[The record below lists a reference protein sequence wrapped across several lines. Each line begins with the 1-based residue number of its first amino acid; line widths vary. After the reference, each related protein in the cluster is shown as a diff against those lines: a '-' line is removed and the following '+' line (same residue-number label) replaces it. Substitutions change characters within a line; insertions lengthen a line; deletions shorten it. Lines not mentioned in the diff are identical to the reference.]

1 MNNRERNNRLTII
14 FFCSCIAFMAIIVN
28 LYRLAIYEHSFFQRL
43 GQEQCQRVITICGA
57 RAPIYDC
64 TSNFLAINKECISA
78 FLVPATCHD
87 SPAVKKFLRRYFPQA
102 ADRLQAQ
109 PSSAFMY
116 IKRRLSENEQ
126 KLIEE
131 AHIDDIQL
139 LKEES
144 RYYPVASAGTI
155 VGLTDIDNKG
165 LFGIELQCNER
176 LAGKPETVVIEKDA
190 RSGLSYFRKTT
201 TIEGSAGALVTL
213 SLDSTIQFLAYEE
226 LLDTLRTYTSEEGAV
241 LVMNPKNGDIIAMV
255 TAPDFDPNETHD
267 VNLSKTKNRMITER
281 YELGS
286 VIKVCAALAA
296 FEEGVVDVDEIID
309 CRNTKSAYVD
319 GRLINTV
326 KENGAIPFWQVI
338 TESNNIGT
346 AIVTKRVGTKLY
358 DHYANMGFLEKT
370 GTGFPGELQG
380 YVNHPSNWSKQSI
393 ISLSYGYEISIT
405 LLQLAQFFGMI
416 ANNGIMVH
424 PRLIIDP
431 PLFQKQQSPKPLF
444 SKKSID
450 TMQMILER
458 TTLEGTARKAAIQGY
473 RIMSKTG
480 TANTLINGRYTD
492 KINLFTCAG
501 IIEKGDYQRVIV
513 VFVKAPGAYHRHAAS
528 VAVPL
533 FEHVTEKV
541 LIHDRII

>member
-1 MNNRERNNRLTII
+1 MNNRERNNRLVII
-14 FFCSCIAFMAIIVN
+14 FFCACFVFVIIIIN
-28 LYRLAIYEHSFFQRL
+28 LYRLAIIQHSFFLRC
-43 GQEQCQRVITICGA
+43 GHEQCQRVITICGS
-57 RAPIYDC
+57 RAPIFDC
-64 TSNFLAINKECISA
+64 AGNFLAINKECISA
-78 FLVPATCHD
+78 FVVPATCHD
-87 SPAVKKFLRRYFPQA
+87 SPDVKKFLKRYFPQA
-102 ADRLQAQ
+102 AERLAAQ
-109 PSSAFMY
+109 PTAAFMY
-116 IKRRLSENEQ
+116 IKRRLSEDEQ

-139 LKEES
+139 LKEEN

-176 LAGKPETVVIEKDA
+176 LGGKPETVVIEKDA

-201 TIEGSAGALVTL
+201 AVEGTAGAPVKL

-226 LLDTLRTYTSEEGAV
+226 LLDTLKTYTSEEGAV
-241 LVMNPKNGDIIAMV
+241 VVMNPKNGDLIAMV
-255 TAPDFDPNETHD
+255 TAPDFDPNDTHEI
-267 VNLSKTKNRMITER
+267 NLAKTKNRIITER

-286 VIKVCAALAA
+286 VIKVCAAMAA

-309 CRNTKSAYVD
+309 CKGKKSAYVD

-326 KENGAIPFWQVI
+326 KEHGQIPFWQVI

-358 DHYANMGFLEKT
+358 DHYVNMGFLEKI

-380 YVNHPSNWSKQSI
+380 YINPPSNWSKQSI

-405 LLQLAQFFGMI
+405 LLHLAQFFGMI
-416 ANNGIMVH
+416 ANNGIIVH
-424 PRLIIDP
+424 PRLLIDP
-431 PLFQKQQSPKPLF
+431 MVQKPPSEKPLF
-444 SKKSID
+444 SKKSLD
-450 TMQMILER
+450 LMQMILER

-480 TANTLINGRYTD
+480 TANTIINGKYTD

-501 IIEKGDYQRVIV
+501 IIEKDNYQRVIV
-513 VFVKAPGAYHRHAAS
+513 VFVKAPGASHRHAAS

-533 FEHVTEKV
+533 FERVTEKV